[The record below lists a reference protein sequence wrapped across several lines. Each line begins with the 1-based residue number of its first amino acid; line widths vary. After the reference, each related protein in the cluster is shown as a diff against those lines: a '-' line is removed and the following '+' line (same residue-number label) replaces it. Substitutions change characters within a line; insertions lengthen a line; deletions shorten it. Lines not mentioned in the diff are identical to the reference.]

1 MENEVM
7 NVEVMENENNEV
19 IDEIVPVAEVFDD
32 ETSDDETLS
41 KKDMVIGGVVL
52 GLAAAGAVALGRGLF
67 KGGKAIITKIK
78 DKAAKKNVVNIPVT
92 EEINEKPVETVFDT
106 ENGDILVMRKDEVIN
121 ETE

>member
-7 NVEVMENENNEV
+7 NVEVMENEDEV
-19 IDEIVPVAEVFDD
+19 VNEIVPIEAETCD
-32 ETSDDETLS
+32 ETSDESTLS

-67 KGGKAIITKIK
+67 KGGKAIIGKIK
-78 DKAAKKNVVNIPVT
+78 EKAAKKNVVTAPVT
-92 EEINEKPVETVFDT
+92 EEINEQPVEVNMPVTDDV
-106 ENGDILVMRKDEVIN
+106 EVV

>member
-32 ETSDDETLS
+32 ETSESTLS

-52 GLAAAGAVALGRGLF
+52 GLAAAGAVALGRGIF
-67 KGGKAIITKIK
+67 KGGKAIIGKIK
-78 DKAAKKNVVNIPVT
+78 DKAAKKNAVNIPAT
-92 EEINEKPVETVFDT
+92 EEINEKPIDVVMPVTDDVEVVD
-106 ENGDILVMRKDEVIN
+106 

>member
-7 NVEVMENENNEV
+7 NVEVMENESNEV

-32 ETSDDETLS
+32 ETSESTLS

-52 GLAAAGAVALGRGLF
+52 GLAAAGAVALGRGVF
-67 KGGKAIITKIK
+67 KGGKAIIGKIK
-78 DKAAKKNVVNIPVT
+78 DKAAKKNVVTVPVT
-92 EEINEKPVETVFDT
+92 EEINEQPVEVTIPVTD
-106 ENGDILVMRKDEVIN
+106 DVEVVN

>member
-32 ETSDDETLS
+32 ETSESTLS
-41 KKDMVIGGVVL
+41 KKDMVIGSVVL
-52 GLAAAGAVALGRGLF
+52 GLAAAGAVALGRGIF
-67 KGGKAIITKIK
+67 KGGKAIIGKIK
-78 DKAAKKNVVNIPVT
+78 DKAAKKNAVNIPATEEINEQPVEVNIPVT
-92 EEINEKPVETVFDT
+92 DDVEV
-106 ENGDILVMRKDEVIN
+106 VN

>member
-7 NVEVMENENNEV
+7 NEVMENENNEV

-32 ETSDDETLS
+32 ETSESTLS

-67 KGGKAIITKIK
+67 KGGKAIIEKIK
-78 DKAAKKNVVNIPVT
+78 DKAAKKNAVNIPAT
-92 EEINEKPVETVFDT
+92 EEINEKPVEVTIPVTD
-106 ENGDILVMRKDEVIN
+106 DVEVVN

>member
-32 ETSDDETLS
+32 ETSESDLS

-52 GLAAAGAVALGRGLF
+52 GLAAAGAVALGRGIF
-67 KGGKAIITKIK
+67 KGGKAIIGKIK
-78 DKAAKKNVVNIPVT
+78 DKAAKKNVVAAPVT
-92 EEINEKPVETVFDT
+92 EEINEQPVEVTLGSTGIHNV
-106 ENGDILVMRKDEVIN
+106 EVVKVTD

>member
-7 NVEVMENENNEV
+7 NEVMENENNEV

-32 ETSDDETLS
+32 ETSESTLS

-52 GLAAAGAVALGRGLF
+52 GLAAAGAVALGRGIF
-67 KGGKAIITKIK
+67 KGGKAIIGKIK
-78 DKAAKKNVVNIPVT
+78 DKAAKKNAVNTPAT
-92 EEINEKPVETVFDT
+92 EEINERPVEV
-106 ENGDILVMRKDEVIN
+106 DIPITDDVEVVN

>member
-32 ETSDDETLS
+32 ETSESELS

-52 GLAAAGAVALGRGLF
+52 GLAAAGAVALGRCLY
-67 KGGKAIITKIK
+67 KGSKAVIGKIK
-78 DKAAKKNVVNIPVT
+78 DKVAKKNEVIAPAT
-92 EEINEKPVETVFDT
+92 EEINEKPVEVVIPTTDDV
-106 ENGDILVMRKDEVIN
+106 EVMD

>member
-7 NVEVMENENNEV
+7 NVEVMENEDEV
-19 IDEIVPVAEVFDD
+19 VNEIVPVEAETYD
-32 ETSDDETLS
+32 ETSDESTLS

-67 KGGKAIITKIK
+67 KGGKAIIGKIK
-78 DKAAKKNVVNIPVT
+78 EKAANKNAVIAPVT
-92 EEINEKPVETVFDT
+92 EEINEQPVEVNIPVTDDV
-106 ENGDILVMRKDEVIN
+106 EMVN

>member
-32 ETSDDETLS
+32 ETSDESTLS

-52 GLAAAGAVALGRGLF
+52 GLAAAGAVALGRGIF
-67 KGGKAIITKIK
+67 KGGKAIIEKIK
-78 DKAAKKNVVNIPVT
+78 DKAAKKNAVNTPAT
-92 EEINEKPVETVFDT
+92 EEINEKPIEVVMPVTDDVEVVD
-106 ENGDILVMRKDEVIN
+106 

>member
-7 NVEVMENENNEV
+7 NVEVMENESNEV

-32 ETSDDETLS
+32 ETSESTLS

-52 GLAAAGAVALGRGLF
+52 GLAAAGAVALGRGIF
-67 KGGKAIITKIK
+67 KGGKAIIEKIK
-78 DKAAKKNVVNIPVT
+78 DKAAKKNAVNVPAT
-92 EEINEKPVETVFDT
+92 EEINEKPVEVDMP
-106 ENGDILVMRKDEVIN
+106 EEDDVEVI

>member
-32 ETSDDETLS
+32 ETSESDLS

-67 KGGKAIITKIK
+67 KGGKAIIGKIK
-78 DKAAKKNVVNIPVT
+78 DRAAKKNAVNTPAT
-92 EEINEKPVETVFDT
+92 EENNEKPVEVTIPEEDDV
-106 ENGDILVMRKDEVIN
+106 EVV

>member
-7 NVEVMENENNEV
+7 NVKVMENENNEV

-32 ETSDDETLS
+32 ETSESDLS

-52 GLAAAGAVALGRGLF
+52 GLATAGAVALGRCAYRGC
-67 KGGKAIITKIK
+67 KAVIKKIK
-78 DKAAKKNVVNIPVT
+78 DRAAKKNAVNIPAAEEINEQPVEVNIPVT
-92 EEINEKPVETVFDT
+92 DDVEV
-106 ENGDILVMRKDEVIN
+106 VN

>member
-32 ETSDDETLS
+32 ETSDESTLS
-41 KKDMVIGGVVL
+41 KKDMIVGGVVL

-67 KGGKAIITKIK
+67 KGGKAIIEKIK
-78 DKAAKKNVVNIPVT
+78 DKAAKKNVVTVPVT
-92 EEINEKPVETVFDT
+92 EEINEQPVEVNMPVTDDV
-106 ENGDILVMRKDEVIN
+106 EVVN

>member
-32 ETSDDETLS
+32 ETSESTLS

-52 GLAAAGAVALGRGLF
+52 GLAAAGAVALGRGIF
-67 KGGKAIITKIK
+67 KGGKAIIGKIK
-78 DKAAKKNVVNIPVT
+78 DKAAKKNVVTVPVT
-92 EEINEKPVETVFDT
+92 EEINEQPVEV
-106 ENGDILVMRKDEVIN
+106 NIPVMDDVEVVN

>member
-7 NVEVMENENNEV
+7 NEVMENENNEV

-32 ETSDDETLS
+32 ETSESTLS

-67 KGGKAIITKIK
+67 KGGKAIIGKIK
-78 DKAAKKNVVNIPVT
+78 DKAAKKNAVNIPATEEINEQPVEVNIPVT
-92 EEINEKPVETVFDT
+92 DDVEV
-106 ENGDILVMRKDEVIN
+106 VN

>member
-32 ETSDDETLS
+32 ETSESTLS

-52 GLAAAGAVALGRGLF
+52 GLAAAGAVALGRGIF
-67 KGGKAIITKIK
+67 KGGKAIIGKIK
-78 DKAAKKNVVNIPVT
+78 DKVTKKNVVNIPVT
-92 EEINEKPVETVFDT
+92 EEINEQPVEVNIPVTDDV
-106 ENGDILVMRKDEVIN
+106 EVV

>member
-7 NVEVMENENNEV
+7 NVEVMENEDEV
-19 IDEIVPVAEVFDD
+19 VNEIVPVEAETYD
-32 ETSDDETLS
+32 ETSDESTLS

-67 KGGKAIITKIK
+67 KGGKAIIEKIK
-78 DKAAKKNVVNIPVT
+78 DKAAKKNAVNIPAT
-92 EEINEKPVETVFDT
+92 EAINEQPVEV
-106 ENGDILVMRKDEVIN
+106 DIPEEDDVEVV

>member
-7 NVEVMENENNEV
+7 NAEVMENENNEV

-32 ETSDDETLS
+32 ETSESTLS

-52 GLAAAGAVALGRGLF
+52 GLAAAGAVALGRGIF
-67 KGGKAIITKIK
+67 KGGKAIIEKIK
-78 DKAAKKNVVNIPVT
+78 DKAAKKNVVTAPVT
-92 EEINEKPVETVFDT
+92 EEINEQPVEVTMPEAEQV
-106 ENGDILVMRKDEVIN
+106 EVVN

>member
-7 NVEVMENENNEV
+7 NVEVMENEDEV
-19 IDEIVPVAEVFDD
+19 VNEIVPVEAETYD
-32 ETSDDETLS
+32 ETSDESTLS

-52 GLAAAGAVALGRGLF
+52 GLAAAGAVALGRGIV

-78 DKAAKKNVVNIPVT
+78 DKVAKKNAVNVPAT
-92 EEINEKPVETVFDT
+92 EEINERPVEVTIPEEDDV
-106 ENGDILVMRKDEVIN
+106 EVV

>member
-19 IDEIVPVAEVFDD
+19 VDEIVPAAEVFDD
-32 ETSDDETLS
+32 ETSDESTLS
-41 KKDMVIGGVVL
+41 KKDMIVGGVVL

-67 KGGKAIITKIK
+67 KGGKAIIGKIK
-78 DKAAKKNVVNIPVT
+78 DKIAKKNEVT
-92 EEINEKPVETVFDT
+92 APATEAINEKPIEVTMPAMDDVEV
-106 ENGDILVMRKDEVIN
+106 VN

>member
-32 ETSDDETLS
+32 ETSESTLS

-52 GLAAAGAVALGRGLF
+52 GLAAAGAVALGRGIF
-67 KGGKAIITKIK
+67 KGGKAIIGKIK
-78 DKAAKKNVVNIPVT
+78 DKAAKKNVVAAPVT
-92 EEINEKPVETVFDT
+92 EEINEKPVEVNIPVTDDV
-106 ENGDILVMRKDEVIN
+106 EVVN